1 MRNSNYV
8 VNKNAQSLKASD
20 NIITEEDGIDE
31 EREDFVKKIRL
42 ETRFYEA
49 FRNTVKVIM
58 NETKILPKEKIE
70 ETVSNIGNDILPK
83 NKTCIRAT

>member
-1 MRNSNYV
+1 MS
-8 VNKNAQSLKASD
+8 
-20 NIITEEDGIDE
+20 IDE

-58 NETKILPKEKIE
+58 NETKNSSQREKIE
-70 ETVSNIGNDILPK
+70 ETVSNIGMIYSQKIKLVYEQIKQLGWSHDLV
-83 NKTCIRAT
+83 CERL